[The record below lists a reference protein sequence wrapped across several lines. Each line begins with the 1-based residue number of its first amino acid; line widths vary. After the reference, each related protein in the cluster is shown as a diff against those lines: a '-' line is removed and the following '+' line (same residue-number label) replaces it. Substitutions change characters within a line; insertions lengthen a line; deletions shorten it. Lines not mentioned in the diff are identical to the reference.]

1 VKTHLLTG
9 HEFVILQSEIV
20 GMLGSVGV
28 DGTQVPMS
36 THVHDPV
43 AWQGH
48 VPVKA
53 QSGTQV
59 PSSKQVGLQVPSSWQ
74 VLVVGMV
81 GVESEGV
88 EGDVSGQLPKSSQV
102 QSPLSKHVQFPK

>member
-1 VKTHLLTG
+1 MVG
-9 HEFVILQSEIV
+9 IV
-20 GMLGSVGV
+20 GVLILGPEVGV
-28 DGTQVPMS
+28 DGVQVFKSSQVQVP
-36 THVHDPV
+36 VY
-43 AWQGH
+43 WQGH

-74 VLVVGMV
+74 VLIVGRV
-81 GVESEGV
+81 GVERVGVEDV
-88 EGDVSGQLPKSSQV
+88 EGDVSGQFPKSSQV